1 MLMYAKLKWTLYMDR
16 KYYRVTK
23 QKQSE
28 RVFLSLRSAHFTAP
42 PGENRRDG
50 ETDSE
55 ERRADASIRRRE

>member
-1 MLMYAKLKWTLYMDR
+1 MDR
-16 KYYRVTK
+16 KYYHVTK
-23 QKQSE
+23 QKHSE